1 MEISIAFNMEL
12 TPHLDA
18 KSTFQITPPNWGC
31 FDPQN
36 TTSSKYLPFGPQNKG
51 RKTQDQSFTPLSR
64 SSTLSPAATPFRQLE
79 SDHPPTHHPE
89 NAGGKRLPIP
99 SVDDDDDGSVLSFQD
114 SPEKDPDSNSREL
127 ENTDSTEMKTSRKK
141 ALLEFRCRVE
151 NAILCGYI
159 IGKSKGKFNSNNL
172 REISLWGVPL
182 LPSKAHEG
190 TDIVLMNGGG
200 NSESRE
206 FGIEGIQDEEL
217 DSGFGKFGGMDGE
230 DRQGRPVW
238 YSVLGGFKNREMCQN
253 AFGTGAKCEEFVRWK
268 IQTMEKGVRKLGFKP
283 GGTDSILHI
292 VDLKNSPGPGVKELI
307 SLNKKTGAIF
317 RENYPEI
324 ITRNIYINV
333 PFWYYVR
340 YTLQSQR
347 SKSKFIFARPP
358 RVTQTLLKYISPEN
372 LPVQYGGL
380 KRENDNEF
388 SPDDKALILSVGGG
402 TRQSLQIP
410 AAEAGVTVVWDA
422 TIVGFD
428 VSYKEEFM
436 PDDDCSYNIL
446 LQNERKMK
454 ESARKSFYINEP
466 GRIEITIANATS
478 KKKKIFFRSKSKPT
492 LPVYVS
498 K

>member
-1 MEISIAFNMEL
+1 M
-12 TPHLDA
+12 
-18 KSTFQITPPNWGC
+18 
-31 FDPQN
+31 
-36 TTSSKYLPFGPQNKG
+36 
-51 RKTQDQSFTPLSR
+51 
-64 SSTLSPAATPFRQLE
+64 
-79 SDHPPTHHPE
+79 PE
-89 NAGGKRLPIP
+89 ENVFPSP

-114 SPEKDPDSNSREL
+114 SPEKDPDPNSREL

-151 NAILCGYI
+151 DAILCGYI
-159 IGKSKGKFNSNNL
+159 LGKSKGKFNSNNL

-190 TDIVLMNGGG
+190 TDIVLMKFLKAKDFIVAEAFNMLRRTLKWR
-200 NSESRE
+200 RE
-206 FGIEGIQDEEL
+206 FGVDGIRDEEL

-230 DRQGRPVW
+230 DRRGRPVW
-238 YSVLGGFKNREMCQN
+238 YSVFGGFKNREMCKN
-253 AFGTGAKCEEFVRWK
+253 EFGTEAKCEEFVRWK

-347 SKSKFIFARPP
+347 SKSKFIFSRPP

-422 TIVGFD
+422 TVVGFD

-454 ESARKSFYINEP
+454 ESARNSFYINEP